1 MKKIFL
7 LAFGLML
14 VNLSNAAT
22 YEIQVASGTLMADL
36 ATNISTTIGS
46 DVTADVTLQFADG
59 VTYFGGTD
67 VLTLPVGVK
76 SLTFTAT
83 AGANTQ
89 VNIKSITLQGLLN
102 LLSFQ
107 NLKLNTTSSSTNLVG
122 QTATNYPKSLVVNNC
137 ILSGYR
143 GIFGA
148 AAGEKISVLFNR
160 CTFKTIGSY
169 GVVNGG
175 SMLKDVTF
183 SYCKFINIATIFSNN
198 SWTIDADNPFTMR
211 NCTFYNS
218 TTQITNGFFRP
229 ASNPVAGAII
239 ERNIVA
245 STVDNT
251 NGLMYSS
258 SGYNGLKFKTS
269 FKTSNYTGAK
279 LDSIQVF
286 TGTALDLFTDP
297 ENGDF
302 SFKTGVTGDILN
314 SGANAA
320 DTTTGNRSIHQ
331 FNFTYRNNNVIFDG
345 SDIVSKLYM
354 PNGVLVRE
362 ATSNILS
369 TTGLKSGIYIL
380 KAIVD
385 GERFTEKLFVPSH

>member
-1 MKKIFL
+1 MKKNFL
-7 LAFGLML
+7 LLFGLML
-14 VNLSNAAT
+14 VNLSNAAI

-76 SLTFTAT
+76 SLTFNAT

-89 VNIKSITLQGLLN
+89 VNLKSITLQGQLN

-107 NLKLNTTSSSTNLVG
+107 NLKLNTTSTSTNLVG

-137 ILSGYR
+137 TLSGYR

-148 AAGEKISVLFNR
+148 AAGEKISVLFNH

-169 GVVNGG
+169 GLVNGG

-183 SYCKFINIATIFSNN
+183 SYCKFINIATIFSNS
-198 SWTIDADNPFTMR
+198 SWTIDADNPFTLR

-218 TTQITNGFFRP
+218 TTAITNGFFRP

-269 FKTSNYTGAK
+269 FKTSNYTAAK

-302 SFKTGVTGDILN
+302 SFKAGVTGDILN
-314 SGANAA
+314 AGANAA
-320 DTTTGNRSIHQ
+320 DTATGNISVMKSD
-331 FNFTYRNNNVIFDG
+331 FKYANGKVYFEG
-345 SDIVSKLYM
+345 SDIVAKLYSA
-354 PNGVLVRE
+354 NGMLVRVS
-362 ATSNILS
+362 TSNIFS
-369 TTGLKSGIYIL
+369 TTGINSGIYIL
-380 KAIVD
+380 KATID
-385 GERFTEKLFVPSH
+385 GAVLTQKLVIPTL